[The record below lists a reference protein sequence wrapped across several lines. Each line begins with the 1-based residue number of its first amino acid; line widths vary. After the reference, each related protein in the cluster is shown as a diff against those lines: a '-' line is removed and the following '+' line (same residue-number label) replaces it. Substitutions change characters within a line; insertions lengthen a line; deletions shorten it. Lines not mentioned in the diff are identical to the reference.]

1 MPSPSAL
8 LPEPLR
14 PFFARLAG
22 RTWSSR
28 SVIAGSLAVAALLAV
43 VGFAPRYWLW
53 PAAGIPLGDFI
64 AVQPEFHRAAF
75 ALGQLENPWQR
86 IADPTNRVIEWRLLF
101 PVVAHTL
108 ELPPALYL
116 ALPAVGVL
124 LALGVAAAALWR
136 ETKDAALTLGGT
148 LLSATS
154 SWFFVSTGWLAYF
167 DSWLIAALVLAT
179 FARSRIT
186 LALAALLAPWID
198 ERFLL
203 ALPLCLVLRPTLAG
217 GSSDRRRH
225 FGDAAALLAG
235 ILPYVA
241 VRLGAEWFG
250 WRATAAGYW
259 GDRTLL
265 PAGPLV
271 LLWGAWNGL
280 RLGWFAIALPWRQL
294 AVRPRWTVAGIAVA
308 TVAVNLLVADDLSR
322 SVSVL
327 LPLLLASLVLAHRA
341 DAVRA
346 RWFAAALALGNLV
359 LPAEHVIASAG
370 NPEAPFLR
378 IPILSLPAEFARD
391 RDPPYFA
398 SAMAYNRRGMEAV
411 NAGNR
416 PAALAAF
423 ELALRFEPGFPR
435 TLVNRGI
442 VKFVGGDPAGGLAD
456 LDAAVAGAPW
466 MPDARLQRAAMRRQT
481 GNLPGA
487 LDDLRAALQYLPAD
501 APNRAE
507 TAAAADAL
515 AAQLRR

>member
-1 MPSPSAL
+1 MPPSDP

-14 PFFARLAG
+14 RLAARLASHPW
-22 RTWSSR
+22 TSR
-28 SVIAGSLAVAALLAV
+28 AAIGGSLALATVVALLS
-43 VGFAPRYWLW
+43 FAPRFWLW
-53 PAAGIPLGDFI
+53 PAVGAPLGDFI

-101 PVVAHTL
+101 PVLAHAL
-108 ELPPALYL
+108 KLPPALYL

-124 LALGVAAAALWR
+124 LALGLAAAALWR
-136 ETKDAALTLGGT
+136 ETKDAALTFGGT
-148 LLSATS
+148 LLAATS

-167 DSWLIAALVLAT
+167 DSWLVAALVLAT
-179 FARSRIT
+179 FARSRVA
-186 LALAALLAPWID
+186 LAFAALLAPWID

-203 ALPLCLVLRPTLAG
+203 ALPLCLVLRPVLAG
-217 GSSDRRRH
+217 GSLDRRRQL
-225 FGDAAALLAG
+225 GDAAVMLGG

-259 GDRTLL
+259 GDRALL

-271 LLWGAWNGL
+271 LLWGAWHGL
-280 RLGWFAIALPWRQL
+280 RLGWFAVAVPLRQL
-294 AVRPRWTVAGIAVA
+294 QGRSRLVVAAVA
-308 TVAVNLLVADDLSR
+308 AATLAVNLLVADDLSR

-327 LPLLLASLVLAHRA
+327 VPLLVAGLILAHRA
-341 DAVRA
+341 DAIRA
-346 RWFAAALALGNLV
+346 RWLAAGLALGNLI

-370 NPEAPFLR
+370 NPEAAFLR
-378 IPILSLPAEFARD
+378 IPILTLPAEFARD

-423 ELALRFEPGFPR
+423 EIALRFEPGFPR

-466 MPDARLQRAAMRRQT
+466 MADARLQRAAMRRQT
-481 GNLPGA
+481 GDLPGA
-487 LDDLRAALQYLPAD
+487 LEDLRAALPLLPAD

>member
-1 MPSPSAL
+1 MPSPEL

-14 PFFARLAG
+14 RLAA
-22 RTWSSR
+22 RPWTPR
-28 SVIAGSLAVAALLAV
+28 AVIGGSLGLAAVLAAV
-43 VGFAPRYWLW
+43 CFAPRFWLW
-53 PAAGIPLGDFI
+53 AAAGLPLGDFI

-75 ALGQLENPWQR
+75 ALRQLEDPWQR

-101 PVVAHTL
+101 PVVAHAL
-108 ELPPALYL
+108 KLPPGLYL
-116 ALPAVGVL
+116 ALPALGVL
-124 LALGVAAAALWR
+124 AALGVAAAALWR
-136 ETKDAALTLGGT
+136 ATKDPLLTLGGT
-148 LLSATS
+148 VLAATS

-167 DSWLIAALVLAT
+167 DAWLVAALVLAT
-179 FARSRIT
+179 FSSSRVT

-203 ALPLCLVLRPTLAG
+203 ALPLCFVLRPALAAAD
-217 GSSDRRRH
+217 SDRRRLA
-225 FGDAAALLAG
+225 GDAAALAG
-235 ILPYVA
+235 GVLPYVA

-259 GDRTLL
+259 GERALL

-280 RLGWFAIALPWRQL
+280 RLGWFAVAAPLRHLPGRMRL
-294 AVRPRWTVAGIAVA
+294 TVAGVA
-308 TVAVNLLVADDLSR
+308 AATLAVNLLVADDLSR

-327 LPLLLASLVLAHRA
+327 VPLLLAGLVWAHRA
-341 DAVRA
+341 GATRA
-346 RWFAAALALGNLV
+346 RWLAAGLALGNLV

-370 NPEAPFLR
+370 NPEAAYLR

-416 PAALAAF
+416 GAALAAF
-423 ELALRFEPGFPR
+423 EIALRFEPGFPR

-442 VKFVGGDPAGGLAD
+442 VRFVGGDPAGGLAD

-466 MPDARLQRAAMRRQT
+466 MPEARLQRAAMRRQT

-487 LDDLRAALQYLPAD
+487 LEDLRAALQHLPAD